1 MDDIG
6 NWLWALWILAFFFI
20 EGVAIWRN
28 KYDTLSEKIWKVSKK
43 HWLWRLALAGLV
55 IWAGV
60 HLVFG
65 ECALG
70 IC

>member
-1 MDDIG
+1 MNDIG

-28 KYDTLSEKIWKVSKK
+28 NYDTFSEKIWKVTGK
-43 HWLWRLALAGLV
+43 HWVRRAVLALLIG
-55 IWAGV
+55 WAFV
-60 HLVFG
+60 HLVGG

>member
-1 MDDIG
+1 MDIG
-6 NWLWALWILAFFFI
+6 TLLWITWIAVGALI
-20 EGVAIWRN
+20 EIYAILTN

-43 HWLWRLALAGLV
+43 HWVLRIAILLTT
-55 IWAGV
+55 IWATI
-60 HLVFG
+60 HLTG

>member
-1 MDDIG
+1 MI
-6 NWLWALWILAFFFI
+6 LWILWIIAFFLI
-20 EGVAIWRN
+20 EGYAIKTN

-43 HWLWRLALAGLV
+43 HWVLRLSV
-55 IWAGV
+55 IVVIIWAAI
-60 HLVFG
+60 HLIGG

>member
-1 MDDIG
+1 MDIG
-6 NWLWALWILAFFFI
+6 TVLWALWIAAFFVI
-20 EGVAIWRN
+20 EGYAIWRN
-28 KYDTLSEKIWKVSKK
+28 EYDTLSEKIWKVSKK
-43 HWLWRLALAGLV
+43 HWLLRCVLAGLV

-60 HLVFG
+60 HLVGG